1 MDFQRE
7 INTAVV
13 VVRVFAADMGRLC
26 RHNGKWSAS
35 VALITPVAPMPPSGN
50 EMGNSLRR

>member
-13 VVRVFAADMGRLC
+13 GVRVFAADMGRLC

-35 VALITPVAPMPPSGN
+35 VALITPVTPMPPSGN